1 MSDSAT
7 VDAIQAGLASS
18 DPEDVYDAI
27 IDIGKQGH
35 PELADRVVPYL
46 ASPTAFLRE
55 AAVRALVFHL
65 RLPAHKADA
74 IRMLECDPDPGV
86 RAAAAM
92 GLNTFAMKD
101 PALVGQLVM
110 VALDTEEKEAVRESA
125 FVSALVGAGIERSEY
140 PREHWIPGF
149 DAKANWALL
158 DRALRRAGIP
168 VPPGLAV
175 RVADSTR

>member
-1 MSDSAT
+1 MSDPAS
-7 VDAIQAGLASS
+7 VDAILAGLTSS

-35 PELADRVVPYL
+35 PEMVDRVVPYL
-46 ASPTAFLRE
+46 SSPRAFLRE

-65 RLPAHKADA
+65 RLPAYKADA
-74 IRMLECDPDPGV
+74 IRLLEIDPDPGV

-101 PALVGQLVM
+101 PALVGQLVK
-110 VALDTEEKEAVRESA
+110 VALDAEETEAVRQSA
-125 FVSALVGAGIERSEY
+125 FVSALVGAGIERSEF
-140 PREHWIPGF
+140 PREDWIPGF

-168 VPPGLAV
+168 VPPSLAV
-175 RVADSTR
+175 RVAGS